1 MNKQSKRGLL
11 FLAVWALAILA
22 AFLRRGLY
30 LHAVDARGLL
40 ISRHP
45 LEIALWAVVL
55 AGVAVIIGIVWK
67 LDGSNAYEENFDAS
81 ASAALGYFL
90 LAYVIGMMVLLN
102 NFQGTDQIARLQ
114 RILGAIAVPGL
125 VWGGIRRIR
134 GKMPF
139 FGIHV
144 VLCLFLLL
152 YLISWYQLWSG
163 NPQLQD
169 YVFDLLAAVALI
181 LFSYQ
186 CAAFEAGVGKRNMQ
200 LGFGLTAILF
210 CGAALGRTEMTGLFA
225 AGMVWAVT
233 DLCRLAP
240 PPKKEEVEHHDPS

>member
-11 FLAVWALAILA
+11 FLAVLVLAILA

-40 ISRHP
+40 ISRLP

-125 VWGGIRRIR
+125 VWGGVRRLR

-144 VLCLFLLL
+144 ALCLFLLL

-186 CAAFEAGVGKRNMQ
+186 CAAFEAGIGRRRMQ
-200 LGFGLTAILF
+200 L
-210 CGAALGRTEMTGLFA
+210 ALGMLSVLLCGGALAGSENPGLYA
-225 AGMVWAVT
+225 AGLVWAAA
-233 DLCRLAP
+233 DLCILAP
-240 PPKKEEVEHHDPS
+240 PPKKEEVEPHDPS